1 MLHTVARFT
10 PVEWVLLD
18 ACDLAGNPTEVV
30 RLMLMVTIIMV
41 IFVIMMIATRQG
53 SFKKLLVGFCH
64 VFSLLVVHHNNHHG
78 VVSLARKRAL
88 NFMVQYQHNMFE
100 SKFIYVLLK
109 ALSKFHCGRGEPDYD
124 DAAMR
129 MVMVFVLIM
138 ITNVNGQP
146 HQGGGEPED
155 QPLLLVGLGRCY
167 VDGL

>member
-1 MLHTVARFT
+1 
-10 PVEWVLLD
+10 
-18 ACDLAGNPTEVV
+18 
-30 RLMLMVTIIMV
+30 
-41 IFVIMMIATRQG
+41 
-53 SFKKLLVGFCH
+53 
-64 VFSLLVVHHNNHHG
+64 
-78 VVSLARKRAL
+78 
-88 NFMVQYQHNMFE
+88 MVQYQHNMFE
-100 SKFIYVLLK
+100 SKIIYVLLK

-129 MVMVFVLIM
+129 MLVVFVLIM

>member
-30 RLMLMVTIIMV
+30 RLMLMITIIMV

-88 NFMVQYQHNMFE
+88 TLWSNTN
-100 SKFIYVLLK
+100 ITCLK
-109 ALSKFHCGRGEPDYD
+109 ANSYIFIVEVLSKFHCGGGEPDYD

-129 MVMVFVLIM
+129 MVTVFVLVM
-138 ITNVNGQP
+138 ITNVNG